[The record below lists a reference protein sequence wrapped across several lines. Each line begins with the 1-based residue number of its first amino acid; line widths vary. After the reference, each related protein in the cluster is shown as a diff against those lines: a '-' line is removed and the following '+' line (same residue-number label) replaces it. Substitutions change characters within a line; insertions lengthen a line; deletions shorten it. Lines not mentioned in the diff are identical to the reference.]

1 MIQLLF
7 DYSLVIFLFFVVSI
21 VYSSIGFGGGS
32 SYLAILALTTITFTQ
47 IRTTSLLCNLFVVS
61 GNVLYYYRHNQ
72 LDLKKTIPIVSLSI
86 PFAFLGGYL
95 KINETIFFILLGTL
109 LILASIVMW
118 YSKKNKTDYSKN
130 NRIKNSFIGGI
141 IGFFSGIVGIGGG
154 IFLAPTLHL
163 SNWDTTKK
171 IASTSSL
178 FILLNSLAGLLGQF
192 YNPNFTINWTLT
204 SILLLTVL
212 IGGQIGRSISQKKLT
227 SNQIKKITSLLIGYV
242 GIKILVGL
250 FF

>member
-7 DYSLVIFLFFVVSI
+7 DYSLVFFLFFAVSI

-61 GNVLYYYRHNQ
+61 GNVLYYYRLNQ

-109 LILASIVMW
+109 LILASIMMW

-204 SILLLTVL
+204 LILLLTVL

-250 FF
+250 F

>member
-7 DYSLVIFLFFVVSI
+7 DYSLVFFLFFTVSI

-61 GNVLYYYRHNQ
+61 GNVLYYYRLNQ

-109 LILASIVMW
+109 LILASIMMW

-204 SILLLTVL
+204 LILLLTVL

-250 FF
+250 F